1 MFSLLALALQQA
13 VAAHASNA
21 LLSCMGECATFADLG
36 KFEGAVPVQA
46 QSTSLDSKILSMLQR
61 YVSNAIHV

>member
-21 LLSCMGECATFADLG
+21 LLSYMGECATFADLG

-46 QSTSLDSKILSMLQR
+46 QSTSLDSKIL
-61 YVSNAIHV
+61 